1 MAVKKTELYSS
12 LWASCDALRGGM
24 DASQYKDY
32 VLTLLFM
39 KYVTDKYKGQKYAD
53 IKVFDKAHDTN
64 RDPDKRTGCSF
75 DDFIAL
81 KNKKNIGDGM
91 DKVIAR
97 LAEENDSLKGVIDIA
112 YFNDE
117 AKIGKGQEMV
127 DKLTKLIAIFQKPE
141 LDFSK
146 NRAEGDDIIGDAYEY
161 LMRNFATESGKSKGQ
176 FYTPAEVS
184 RIIAQVIGIDKC
196 TDRDATI
203 CDPACGSGS
212 LLIRA
217 LTEAP
222 FEIAGYGQEKES
234 STAGLAKMNAVL
246 HNKPTIRIMSGN
258 TFSDPQFLKA
268 DDASEL
274 ERFDYIVAN
283 PPFSLKNWS
292 DGLKEYGRFTGYGDR
307 PPEKNG
313 DYAWLMH
320 ILKTLKSTGKAAVIL
335 PHGVLFRGNAE
346 GTIRK
351 TIVDKGWIKGIISL
365 PANLFYG
372 TGIPACILVIDKE
385 GADNRAGIFMI
396 DAGKGYVKDGNK
408 NRLREQDIYRI
419 VTTFNQQIE
428 TDPGYA
434 RFVPN
439 KEIKEKNDYNLN
451 ISRYIDS
458 SEPEDVQNIYA
469 HIHGGIPKA
478 DIDSLWRFWDA
489 FPKLKGSLLGA
500 FGDGYYKLIVGE
512 DQIRSA
518 IFSDQEF
525 IAYGE
530 KMDEAFLKWKAY
542 ADQELKTLKPGVSEK
557 KLIERLAQVMLD
569 KFEGLMLIDKYSV
582 YQVLLT
588 YWNEVLGDDVSLIL
602 SEDAGYGVARE
613 TENIMKETKKKDA
626 DGNLERKVVGWEG
639 KLIPKDLVI
648 SEFFLKEKQAIEELT
663 ELAAE
668 TDSRLT
674 EMIEES
680 EADSILTDI
689 SYGGRV
695 RSKDIRNKMAEI
707 KKSVHTPL
715 IDALV
720 EFQNAFSTI
729 KKKADY
735 EDYIGEHI
743 LCEAAYAGNGTVTRT
758 SIAYALESARLEA
771 PVPEAYEEDYE
782 ELEAACK
789 LAERLEDI
797 TKMIKALEKE
807 LDTKARER
815 YTALTDE
822 EIMDLLVNKKWYYAI
837 GNGINDL
844 YRTVSHQLADR
855 IMELS
860 RRYESTLPDLLGQVS
875 ACESKV
881 KQHLERMGFAW

>member
-1 MAVKKTELYSS
+1 M
-12 LWASCDALRGGM
+12 
-24 DASQYKDY
+24 
-32 VLTLLFM
+32 
-39 KYVTDKYKGQKYAD
+39 
-53 IKVFDKAHDTN
+53 
-64 RDPDKRTGCSF
+64 
-75 DDFIAL
+75 
-81 KNKKNIGDGM
+81 
-91 DKVIAR
+91 
-97 LAEENDSLKGVIDIA
+97 
-112 YFNDE
+112 
-117 AKIGKGQEMV
+117 
-127 DKLTKLIAIFQKPE
+127 
-141 LDFSK
+141 
-146 NRAEGDDIIGDAYEY
+146 
-161 LMRNFATESGKSKGQ
+161 
-176 FYTPAEVS
+176 
-184 RIIAQVIGIDKC
+184 IGIDKC
-196 TDRDATI
+196 TNRDATI

-217 LTEAP
+217 LTETP

-246 HNKPTIRIMSGN
+246 HNKPTIKIMPGN
-258 TFSDPQFLKA
+258 TFSDPQFLKT

-274 ERFDYIVAN
+274 KRFDYIVAN

-313 DYAWLMH
+313 DFAWLMH

-346 GTIRK
+346 GSIRK
-351 TIVDKGWIKGIISL
+351 AIVDKGWIKGIISL
-365 PANLFYG
+365 PSNLFYG

-385 GADNRAGIFMI
+385 GADNRSGIFMI

-428 TDPGYA
+428 TDPNYA

-458 SEPEDVQNIYA
+458 SEPEDVQDIYA
-469 HIHGGIPKA
+469 HIHGGIPEA
-478 DIDSLWRFWDA
+478 DIDSLWRFWEV

-500 FGDGYYKLIVGE
+500 FRDGYYKLIVEE
-512 DQIRSA
+512 DQIRPT
-518 IFSDQEF
+518 IFSDREF
-525 IAYGE
+525 IAYGV
-530 KMDEAFLKWKAY
+530 KMDEAYLRWKTY
-542 ADQELKTLKPGVSEK
+542 ADQELKTLKPGVSGK
-557 KLIERLAQVMLD
+557 KLIERLAQVILD
-569 KFEGLMLIDKYSV
+569 EFEGLVLIDKYSV

-588 YWNEVLGDDVSLIL
+588 YWNDVLGDDVSLII

-613 TENIMKETKKKDA
+613 TENITKETKKKDA
-626 DGNLERKVVGWEG
+626 DGNPERKVVGWEG

-648 SEFFLKEKQAIEELT
+648 SELFPEEKRAIEELT

-668 TDSRLT
+668 TDSRLA
-674 EMIEES
+674 EMIAES
-680 EADSILTDI
+680 EADSILTDM
-689 SYGGRV
+689 SDGGRV
-695 RSKDIRNKMAEI
+695 KSKDIRDKMTEI

-720 EFQNAFSTI
+720 EFQKVFPEI
-729 KKKADY
+729 KRKADY
-735 EDYIGEHI
+735 MDYIGEHI
-743 LCEAAYAGNGTVTRT
+743 LCEVAYADNGTVTRT

-771 PVPEAYEEDYE
+771 PVPEAYEDDYK
-782 ELEAACK
+782 ELEAALR
-789 LAERLEDI
+789 LAKRLEDM
-797 TKMIKALEKE
+797 TKTIKALEKE

-815 YTALTDE
+815 YAALTDD
-822 EIMDLLVNKKWYYAI
+822 EIMDLLVNRKWYYAI

-860 RRYESTLPDLLGQVS
+860 RRYENTLPDLLEQVS
-875 ACESKV
+875 TCESKV
-881 KQHLERMGFAW
+881 KQHLERMGFTW

>member
-1 MAVKKTELYSS
+1 M
-12 LWASCDALRGGM
+12 
-24 DASQYKDY
+24 
-32 VLTLLFM
+32 
-39 KYVTDKYKGQKYAD
+39 
-53 IKVFDKAHDTN
+53 IKPTI
-64 RDPDKRTGCSF
+64 RTGCSF

-81 KNKKNIGDGM
+81 KNKKNIGDGI

-112 YFNDE
+112 HFNDE

-127 DKLTKLIAIFQKPE
+127 DKLTKLIAIFQRPE

-184 RIIAQVIGIDKC
+184 RILAQVIGIDKC
-196 TDRDATI
+196 TNRDATI

-246 HNKPTIRIMSGN
+246 HNKPTIRIMPGN

-292 DGLKEYGRFTGYGDR
+292 DGLKEYGRFTGFGDK

-346 GTIRK
+346 GIIRK
-351 TIVDKGWIKGIISL
+351 AIVDKGWIKGIISL

-372 TGIPACILVIDKE
+372 TGIPACIMVIDKE

-428 TDPGYA
+428 TDPKYA

-469 HIHGGIPKA
+469 HIHGGIPEE
-478 DIDSLWRFWDA
+478 DIDSLWRFWNV
-489 FPKLKGSLLGA
+489 FPKLKDSLLGT
-500 FGDGYYKLIVGE
+500 FRDGYYKLIVDE
-512 DQIRSA
+512 NQIRPT
-518 IFSDQEF
+518 IFSDSEF
-525 IAYGE
+525 IAYGI
-530 KMDEAFLKWKAY
+530 KMDEAFLRWKAY
-542 ADQELKTLKPGVSEK
+542 ADKELKTLKSGMSAK
-557 KLIERLAQVMLD
+557 KLIKRLAQAILD
-569 KFEGLMLIDKYSV
+569 EFKELTLLDKYSV
-582 YQVLLT
+582 YQVLLA
-588 YWNEVLGDDVSLIL
+588 YWNEVLGDDVSLII

-613 TENIMKETKKKDA
+613 TENITKETKKKDA
-626 DGNLERKVVGWEG
+626 DGNPERKVVGWEG
-639 KLIPKDLVI
+639 KLIPKNIVI
-648 SEFFLKEKQAIEELT
+648 SELFPEEKRAIDELT

-668 TDSRLT
+668 TDSRL
-674 EMIEES
+674 MKIIEES
-680 EADSILTDI
+680 ESDSILTDI
-689 SYGGRV
+689 SDGGRV

-707 KKSVHTPL
+707 KKNVHTPL

-720 EFQNAFSTI
+720 EFQNIFPGI

-735 EDYIGEHI
+735 MDYIEEHI
-743 LCEAAYAGNGTVTRT
+743 LCETAYGENGTVTKA
-758 SIAYALESARLEA
+758 SIAYALKLARLEA
-771 PVPEAYEEDYE
+771 PVPEAYEDDYK
-782 ELEAACK
+782 ELEAAFK
-789 LAERLEDI
+789 LAKRLEDM
-797 TKMIKALEKE
+797 TKTIKALEKE
-807 LDTKARER
+807 LDTKAHER
-815 YTALTDE
+815 YATLTDD
-822 EIMDLLVNKKWYYAI
+822 EIMDLLVNRKWYHAI

-860 RRYESTLPDLLGQVS
+860 RRYENTLPDLLGQVS

-881 KQHLERMGFAW
+881 KQHLERMGFTW

>member
-1 MAVKKTELYSS
+1 
-12 LWASCDALRGGM
+12 
-24 DASQYKDY
+24 
-32 VLTLLFM
+32 
-39 KYVTDKYKGQKYAD
+39 
-53 IKVFDKAHDTN
+53 
-64 RDPDKRTGCSF
+64 
-75 DDFIAL
+75 
-81 KNKKNIGDGM
+81 M

-112 YFNDE
+112 HFNDE

-127 DKLTKLIAIFQKPE
+127 DKLTKLIAIFQRPE
-141 LDFSK
+141 LNFSK

-184 RIIAQVIGIDKC
+184 RILAQVIGIDKC

-489 FPKLKGSLLGA
+489 FPKLKSSLLGA

-530 KMDEAFLKWKAY
+530 KMDEAFLRWKAY

-569 KFEGLMLIDKYSV
+569 KFEGLTLIDKYSV

-680 EADSILTDI
+680 EADSILADI

>member
-1 MAVKKTELYSS
+1 
-12 LWASCDALRGGM
+12 
-24 DASQYKDY
+24 
-32 VLTLLFM
+32 
-39 KYVTDKYKGQKYAD
+39 
-53 IKVFDKAHDTN
+53 
-64 RDPDKRTGCSF
+64 
-75 DDFIAL
+75 
-81 KNKKNIGDGM
+81 
-91 DKVIAR
+91 
-97 LAEENDSLKGVIDIA
+97 
-112 YFNDE
+112 
-117 AKIGKGQEMV
+117 
-127 DKLTKLIAIFQKPE
+127 
-141 LDFSK
+141 
-146 NRAEGDDIIGDAYEY
+146 
-161 LMRNFATESGKSKGQ
+161 
-176 FYTPAEVS
+176 
-184 RIIAQVIGIDKC
+184 
-196 TDRDATI
+196 
-203 CDPACGSGS
+203 
-212 LLIRA
+212 
-217 LTEAP
+217 
-222 FEIAGYGQEKES
+222 
-234 STAGLAKMNAVL
+234 
-246 HNKPTIRIMSGN
+246 MSGN

-428 TDPGYA
+428 TDPSYA

-439 KEIKEKNDYNLN
+439 IEIKEKNDYNLN

-489 FPKLKGSLLGA
+489 LPKLKGSLLGI
-500 FGDGYYKLIVGE
+500 FNDGYYKLRVEE
-512 DQIRSA
+512 DQIRPV

-525 IAYGE
+525 IAYGV
-530 KMDEAFLKWKAY
+530 KMDEAFLRWKAY
-542 ADQELKTLKPGVSEK
+542 ADQELKTLNPGVSAK
-557 KLIERLAQVMLD
+557 KLIERLAQVILD
-569 KFEGLMLIDKYSV
+569 EFEGLVLIDKYAV

-626 DGNLERKVVGWEG
+626 DGNPERKVVGWEG
-639 KLIPKDLVI
+639 RLIPKDLVI
-648 SEFFLKEKQAIEELT
+648 SEFFPEEKQAIEELT

-695 RSKDIRNKMAEI
+695 RSKDIRDKMAEI
-707 KKSVHTPL
+707 KRSVHTPL

-720 EFQNAFSTI
+720 EFQNVFSTI

-735 EDYIGEHI
+735 KDYIGEHI
-743 LCEAAYAGNGTVTRT
+743 LCEAAYADNGTVTRT
-758 SIAYALESARLEA
+758 SIAYALELARLEA
-771 PVPEAYEEDYE
+771 PVPEAYEEDYK
-782 ELEAACK
+782 ELEAAFT
-789 LAERLEDI
+789 LAERLEDT
-797 TKMIKALEKE
+797 TKMIKVLEKE

-815 YTALTDE
+815 YIALTDE
-822 EIMDLLVNKKWYYAI
+822 EILDLLVNRKWYYAI

-855 IMELS
+855 IIELS
-860 RRYESTLPDLLGQVS
+860 RRYENTLPDLLEQVS

-881 KQHLERMGFAW
+881 KQQLERMGFTW